1 MDMFQ
6 HMVDENGLMPR
17 FLAAGLTELDL
28 IFIKE
33 QIAGPCPDTGKYVGR
48 TGQKAFLYEVSS
60 VWGDRS
66 GSRGYILESGCL
78 SMEGR
83 RRWFTLCFNHV
94 YVFSCAVRSSLV
106 NFVSCLCDLR
116 VMSFFAAAFFGVVP
130 ILLLVLRP

>member
-28 IFIKE
+28 VFIKE

-48 TGQKAFLYEVSS
+48 TGQKAFLYEVSN

-66 GSRGYILESGCL
+66 GSRGYILELAYL
-78 SMEGR
+78 SLELEEGGTGKR
-83 RRWFTLCFNHV
+83 YLD
-94 YVFSCAVRSSLV
+94 YVGSCSCAVPR
-106 NFVSCLCDLR
+106 
-116 VMSFFAAAFFGVVP
+116 GVVE
-130 ILLLVLRP
+130 